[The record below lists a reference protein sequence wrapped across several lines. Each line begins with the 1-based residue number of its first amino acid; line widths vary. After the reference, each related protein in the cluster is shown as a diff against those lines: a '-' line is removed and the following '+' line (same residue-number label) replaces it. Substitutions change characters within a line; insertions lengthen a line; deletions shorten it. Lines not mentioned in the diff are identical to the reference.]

1 VLKNLTRRAPL
12 PGRSLKLP
20 AGVLLAAALLGM
32 PLATPPVAQAAVS
45 NVKVAIIVG
54 PAGSHTGSNRAL
66 GDATAA
72 EAANYTSNV
81 VKVYS
86 PHATWKNVRAAMTG
100 ASIVVY
106 IGLGYGYPGSGT
118 SSLSTVHE
126 DGMALNGYTRAS
138 NYRWVYYG
146 ERYMRTAALASNA
159 VVLLNRLN
167 YASGNS
173 PAGRSQPSVSG
184 ARQRADNYAA
194 GFLAAGASVVVAE
207 YQHSVI
213 SYIRRIFTQDHSMLY
228 LFQSVGWYH
237 HHIISFRSNRTSGAL
252 GRLDPLRS
260 RSYYYRSIVGRN
272 LLVST
277 SAVRGGAPVSTPP
290 AAPTNQVPSS
300 INATCSS
307 NVSSALNSWIKS
319 QPDGATLVFPSG
331 SCYELGGD
339 AGINLSGRTGLTL
352 QGAGST
358 LRLRTNGASNLS
370 SAFFLQASSHITIKG
385 FTVDGG
391 NTATGTTGA
400 KSAINEHKNGAVV
413 RAKSAYVTFSGV
425 TWDRLYGFGVLISD
439 EGGAGSWPHDITVT
453 GSTIRGG
460 EMGVGILA
468 GENITV
474 TGSTINDTVYT
485 AFDLEPDQPQ
495 QGFRNVVI
503 SNNSITRYSWG
514 QTLTS
519 WFVAACPND
528 SVVSSVVA
536 SGLTITGNNVH
547 IGAAT
552 SNNGN
557 FDGLGGL
564 GIRADKANQKYN
576 FVITD
581 NTTADND
588 TQSKRDVMYFD
599 HVSNLRITGNRQPIA
614 GTSALVSALHTAGT
628 VVISGNNTAP

>member
-1 VLKNLTRRAPL
+1 MLKKLTRRAPWL
-12 PGRSLKLP
+12 GRGLKLP

-54 PAGSHTGSNRAL
+54 PAGSQTATNRVWGNA
-66 GDATAA
+66 AAA
-72 EAANYTSNV
+72 EAAHYTSNV

-86 PHATWKNVRAAMTG
+86 PHASWRNVRAAMNG
-100 ASIVVY
+100 ASLVVY

-118 SSLSTVHE
+118 SSRSTGRQ
-126 DGMALNGYTRAS
+126 DGFALNTYTHAS
-138 NYRWVYYG
+138 DSRWSYYG
-146 ERYMRTAALASNA
+146 EKYIRTASLAANA
-159 VVLLNRLN
+159 AVILSRMS

-173 PAGRSQPSVSG
+173 PSGRAQPSVSV
-184 ARQRADNYAA
+184 ARARADNYAA
-194 GFLAAGASVVVAE
+194 TFLAAGARVVIAD
-207 YQHSVI
+207 YDHRPTG
-213 SYIRRIFTQDHSMLY
+213 YIRGIFTKDQSMLN
-228 LFQSVGWYH
+228 LWQSVAWYH
-237 HHIISFRSNRTSGAL
+237 HHLISFRSSRVTGMTA
-252 GRLDPLRS
+252 RLDPTQS
-260 RSYYYRSIVGRN
+260 RAYYNRSIVGN
-272 LLVST
+272 LSLAT
-277 SAVRGGAPVSTPP
+277 SSVRGGAPVSTPP

-319 QPDGATLVFPSG
+319 QPNGATLVFPAG

-339 AGINLSGRTGLTL
+339 AGINLTGRTGLTL

-400 KSAINEHKNGAVV
+400 RSAINEHKNGAVV
-413 RAKSAYVTFSGV
+413 RAKSQYVTFSGV

-439 EGGAGSWPHDITVT
+439 EGGAGSWPHNITVT

-460 EMGVGILA
+460 EMGVAILA

-503 SNNSITRYSWG
+503 SNNNVTRYSWG
-514 QTLTS
+514 QTMTS

-528 SVVSSVVA
+528 SVVSRVVA

-547 IGAAT
+547 IGPAT

-576 FVITD
+576 FVITN

-588 TQSKRDVMYFD
+588 TQSKRDVMYLD